1 MFFLFSTQKK
11 TSDVCSD
18 QIGGEKNP
26 GLSQFIA
33 QEVLSLLRGLA
44 SAVWHDYGGGPD
56 FDRRLEEAAPRWL
69 PTGQAINWFGLVGCD
84 EGMIASNYIVI

>member
-1 MFFLFSTQKK
+1 MFRSDWGWKEPRTFS
-11 TSDVCSD
+11 VYC
-18 QIGGEKNP
+18 P
-26 GLSQFIA
+26 GSSQFVA

-56 FDRRLEEAAPRWL
+56 FDRRLEEAAPRCL

-84 EGMIASNYIVI
+84 EGMIASN